1 MPFTEKKNGKG
12 NKYSNQLP
20 ELGRDLGQ
28 ILYKFNNFLKIL
40 PQFKLE
46 TISLVKT
53 LNLRKNFRM
62 KSQ

>member
-28 ILYKFNNFLKIL
+28 IL
-40 PQFKLE
+40 
-46 TISLVKT
+46 
-53 LNLRKNFRM
+53 
-62 KSQ
+62 